1 MSKIKSLVLG
11 SAAGLVAI
19 GGAQAAD
26 LPVKAKAVEYVKVCS
41 LYGAGFYYIPGTDT
55 CLRIGGYVRA
65 EYNIN
70 GGNSDAPALSGVGG
84 AYARNAS
91 LNNTRA
97 RIQLQ
102 FDARTATEYGVV
114 RAFAQ
119 VNPQFST
126 GDQLTNNDVNRFDF
140 AFIQFAGF
148 TFGRSASAYALPW
161 NANPGNNLTSTL
173 YGGPNFD
180 GGVWNV
186 QYAWQFGN
194 GLSLSIGVDE
204 QSQSNRVGLF
214 GGNGTVTPNTGIA
227 PAGLGTLGLLNTYN
241 NNYNGAYTV
250 LGANQQNTGY
260 YGGGVDVVGNLKL
273 DQAWG
278 LIQVSGAAHQVRA
291 GYDDPTGNNFNAPG
305 DKWGYAVN
313 LGLQL
318 KNLPTGPGDDIKFS
332 VGYTEGALRYIL
344 GTSNASPTSIGL
356 FGGSGSNN
364 IATAPIADGVYTS
377 GTAGGDIQL
386 TKGFGLNG
394 GFNHN
399 WNANWSSSVFG
410 SYTKINYNDT
420 AKGILTAASAA
431 SIRPFYNPDF
441 NIGQVGVVTSWTPVK
456 GLTFA
461 AEGLYTNV
469 DGSTKGTAVLA
480 TAPAPGH
487 GPGTYTFGSQ
497 DIWSGSLR
505 VQRNF

>member
-1 MSKIKSLVLG
+1 MSKIKSLILG

-70 GGNSDAPALSGVGG
+70 GANSDAPALNGAGG
-84 AYARNAS
+84 AYSRNATQ
-91 LNNTRA
+91 NNTRA

-119 VNPQFST
+119 VNPQFSS
-126 GDQLTNNDVNRFDF
+126 GDQLANNDVNRFDF

-173 YGGPNFD
+173 FGGPNFD
-180 GGVWNV
+180 AGVWNV

-204 QSQSNRVGLF
+204 QSSSNRVGLF
-214 GGNGTVTPNTGIA
+214 SA
-227 PAGLGTLGLLNTYN
+227 SQGLPVLNNYT
-241 NNYNGAYTV
+241 NNYNGSNAAA
-250 LGANQQNTGY
+250 GGSFAPGSY
-260 YGGGVDVVGNLKL
+260 YGGGVDIVGNLKL

-278 LIQVSGAAHQVRA
+278 LIQVSGAAHQLSSSYADGALA
-291 GYDDPTGNNFNAPG
+291 GSGSAA

-313 LGLQL
+313 LGLQI

-332 VGYTEGALRYIL
+332 IGYTEGALRYIM
-344 GTSNASPTSIGL
+344 GTSNSTPQSIAL
-356 FGGSGSNN
+356 YGSSNSTN
-364 IATAPIADGVYTS
+364 IATAPITDGVY
-377 GTAGGDIQL
+377 GGIAGNQIQL

-410 SYTKINYNDT
+410 SYTQVTYNDT
-420 AKGILTAASAA
+420 AKSVLSTAWAPGAA
-431 SIRPFYNPDF
+431 ARGSVVYNPDF

-461 AEGLYTNV
+461 AEGLYTNI
-469 DGSTKGTAVLA
+469 DAKTTGTTGA
-480 TAPAPGH
+480 TFNPGAPRGAGV
-487 GPGTYTFGSQ
+487 YTLGSQ
-497 DIWSGSLR
+497 DVWSGSLR

>member
-11 SAAGLVAI
+11 SAAALVAI

-70 GGNSDAPALSGVGG
+70 GTNSDAPFINGAGG
-84 AYARNAS
+84 ANARNATM
-91 LNNTRA
+91 NNTRA
-97 RIQLQ
+97 RINLQ

-119 VNPQFST
+119 FNPQFST
-126 GDQLTNNDVNRFDF
+126 GDQLANNDVNRFDF

-161 NANPGNNLTSTL
+161 NAGPGNNLTSTL
-173 YGGPNFD
+173 FGGPNFD

-194 GLSLSIGVDE
+194 GLSLSVGVDE
-204 QSQSNRVGLF
+204 QSSSNRVGLF
-214 GGNGTVTPNTGIA
+214 STGQGSLSA
-227 PAGLGTLGLLNTYN
+227 LNAYT
-241 NNYNGAYTV
+241 NNYQGVNSTPATTSFTPGSYS
-250 LGANQQNTGY
+250 
-260 YGGGVDVVGNLKL
+260 GGGVDIVGNLKL

-278 LIQVSGAAHQVRA
+278 LIQVSGAAHQLASNYFDGA
-291 GYDDPTGNNFNAPG
+291 GATPLGAQVAS

-332 VGYTEGALRYIL
+332 VGYTEGALRYIM
-344 GTSNASPTSIGL
+344 GTSGATPGNIAL
-356 FGGSGSNN
+356 YGGNN
-364 IATAPIADGVYTS
+364 LATAPIADGVW
-377 GTAGGDIQL
+377 GGVAGNEIQL

-410 SYTKINYNDT
+410 SYTQVTYNDT
-420 AKGILTAASAA
+420 AKSVLSTAWAPSVAS
-431 SIRPFYNPDF
+431 RGGVVYNPDF
-441 NIGQVGVVTSWTPVK
+441 NISQVGVNTAWTPVK
-456 GLTFA
+456 GLTFTGEA
-461 AEGLYTNV
+461 LYTNI
-469 DGSTKGTAVLA
+469 DAKTTGTTAA
-480 TAPAPGH
+480 TFAPGAPRQT
-487 GPGTYTFGSQ
+487 GVYTLGSQ
-497 DIWSGSLR
+497 DVWSGSFR

>member
-65 EYNIN
+65 EYNFN
-70 GGNSDAPALSGVGG
+70 SGNSDAPSMTNT
-84 AYARNAS
+84 YARNGTW
-91 LNNTRA
+91 NNTRA

-102 FDARTATEYGVV
+102 FDARTATEWGVV

-161 NANPGNNLTSTL
+161 NANPGNNLTSFL
-173 YGGPNFD
+173 MGGPNFD

-186 QYAWQFGN
+186 QYTWQFGN
-194 GLSLSIGVDE
+194 GFSATVGVDE
-204 QSQSNRVGLF
+204 QSESNRVGLINAT
-214 GGNGTVTPNTGIA
+214 NGLTVFNGYTNW
-227 PAGLGTLGLLNTYN
+227 
-241 NNYNGAYTV
+241 YNGVTSST
-250 LGANQQNTGY
+250 GANQAVQGY
-260 YGGGVDVVGNLKL
+260 YGGAVDVVGNLKL

-278 LIQVSGAAHQVRA
+278 LIQVSGAAHQVRSNYLTDGTA
-291 GYDDPTGNNFNAPG
+291 SPYVVNAPA

-313 LGLQL
+313 LGLQI
-318 KNLPTGPGDDIKFS
+318 KNLPTGPGDDIKFT
-332 VGYTEGALRYIL
+332 VGYTEGALRYIM
-344 GTSNASPTSIGL
+344 GSSNATPRNIGL
-356 FGGSGSNN
+356 FGGSDSFKF
-364 IATAPIADGVYTS
+364 ATAPIADGVIPLV
-377 GTAGGDIQL
+377 GNEIQL

-394 GFNHN
+394 GFNHY

-410 SYTKINYNDT
+410 SYTKIDYNDT
-420 AKGILTAASAA
+420 AAASLGTAWAA
-431 SIRPFYNPDF
+431 AAKKLGTFTGTYNPDF
-441 NIGQVGVVTSWTPVK
+441 NIAQVGVVTSWTPVK
-456 GLTFA
+456 GLTFSGEA
-461 AEGLYTNV
+461 LYTNV
-469 DGSTKGTAVLA
+469 DGSTKGTLVAGTGPVA
-480 TAPAPGH
+480 GH
-487 GPGTYTFGSQ
+487 GPGTYTIGSQ